1 MKNRPEILNGVT
13 AKLRTGCGSL
23 YLTLNNDE
31 DGNLFEIKINLGKR
45 GSCINSL
52 LYREA
57 ILFSI
62 ILQLGAT
69 KEELRKLIKSH
80 WVGVSCENGQK
91 TEDGRISSCGDIVGR
106 AILEAL
112 EPKKSK
118 ETKD

>member
-1 MKNRPEILNGVT
+1 MKKRPDVLSGIT
-13 AKLRTGCGSL
+13 PKLRTGCGSI

-69 KEELRKLIKSH
+69 KDEVRKLIKSH

-91 TEDGRISSCGDIVGR
+91 TEDGRISSCGDVVGR

-112 EPKKSK
+112 EK
-118 ETKD
+118 ESENK